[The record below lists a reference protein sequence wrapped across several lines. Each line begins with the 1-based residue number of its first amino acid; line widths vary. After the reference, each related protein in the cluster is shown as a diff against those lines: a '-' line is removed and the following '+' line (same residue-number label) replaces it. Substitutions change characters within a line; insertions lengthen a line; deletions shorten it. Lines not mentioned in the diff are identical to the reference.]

1 MKIHTRCG
9 TLSPFQG
16 GEAGLHH
23 FRYEVE
29 SLCGRDIPFRFSV
42 TQMRPDAWDCEIE
55 CIEGAKEGAFPALPS
70 LFSFR
75 RRQFERTHAFNA
87 VMLVPT
93 GIDCAIGGHAGDA
106 TPAARLLAAVCDHV
120 ILHPNVVNASDIN
133 EQTDNCVYVEGS
145 LICRLL
151 MGEISLRKVRRNRIL
166 VLAEGREE
174 SPLAL
179 DLVVNTTNAARATL
193 GIDCPKVLV
202 IPPDLV
208 MTMASSPSGRAVGEI
223 AHVDS
228 LIALLQHE
236 RESYDAVALST
247 NIQTQFLDG
256 VDLSRNYYLG
266 DTPNPW
272 GGVEAALTHI
282 ISTICNVPSAHAPMM
297 EDSAQSEFYGR
308 VDPRKA
314 AEVISNSFMFCLLKG
329 LQRAPSVV
337 LYPDSGYDPAILAV
351 EDVSCLVIP
360 DGCVGLPTLA
370 ALLQGIPVI
379 VVRNNT
385 NRMKND
391 VHTLPFQAGQLW
403 IVESYLEAAG
413 LLAALK
419 IGLHPHSLARPLA
432 HTPVTEMEYL

>member
-1 MKIHTRCG
+1 MKIYTRCG
-9 TLSPFQG
+9 TVSPFQG
-16 GEAGLHH
+16 GEAGLRH
-23 FRYEVE
+23 FRREIE
-29 SLCGRDIPFRFSV
+29 SLCANDIPFRLSV
-42 TQMRPDAWDCEIE
+42 TQMKPDAWDCEIE
-55 CIEGAKEGAFPALPS
+55 CIEGADEDAFPAFPS

-75 RRQFERTHAFNA
+75 RRQFERTHAFTA

-106 TPAARLLAAVCDHV
+106 TPAARLLATVCDHV

-151 MGEISLRKVRRNRIL
+151 MGEISLRKVRSNRIL
-166 VLAEGREE
+166 VLTERRQE

-179 DLVVNTTNAARATL
+179 DLVINTTNAARATL
-193 GIDCPKVLV
+193 GIECPKVLV
-202 IPPDLV
+202 LPPDLR

-223 AHVDS
+223 AHFDS
-228 LIALLQHE
+228 LIALLQRE
-236 RESYDAVALST
+236 RESYDAVALAT
-247 NIQTQFLDG
+247 HIQTRFLDG
-256 VDLSRNYYLG
+256 VDLSRNYYL
-266 DTPNPW
+266 DDAPNPW

-282 ISTICNVPSAHAPMM
+282 ISMICHVPSAHAPMM
-297 EDSAQSEFYGR
+297 EDSALSESYGL

-314 AEVISNSFMFCLLKG
+314 AEVISNSFMFCLFKG
-329 LQRAPSVV
+329 LQRSPSVV
-337 LYPDSGYDPAILAV
+337 LYPDSGYDPALLAV
-351 EDVSCLVIP
+351 EDISCLVIP

-379 VVRNNT
+379 AVRNNT

-391 VHTLPFQAGQLW
+391 LHKLPFQAGQLW
-403 IVESYLEAAG
+403 VVENYLEAAG

-419 IGLHPHSLARPLA
+419 VGLHPHSLARPLA
-432 HTPVTEMEYL
+432 RTPVTEMEHL